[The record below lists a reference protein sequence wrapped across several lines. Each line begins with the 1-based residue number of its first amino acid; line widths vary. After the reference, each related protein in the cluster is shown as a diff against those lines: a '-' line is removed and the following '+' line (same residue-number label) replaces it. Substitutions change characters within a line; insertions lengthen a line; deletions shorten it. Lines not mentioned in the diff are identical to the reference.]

1 MQMPEPT
8 GQIPKPAQQ
17 IPKPTQQMPEPTQQM
32 PKPTQ
37 QMPKPVRGMRDV
49 VHPFKVVGPN
59 VSVGCAEQTESKVP
73 FTLPAAAFEVQHAC
87 KWINTVGIKANPCST
102 SVDGSTALAMGS
114 LVGRDRE
121 FLNCPG
127 GGHGQLELSGSY
139 KLKEVVQT
147 Q

>member
-1 MQMPEPT
+1 MMALGAFAIAGVTAVFVGSLLIHEVPQPTRQTPQQT
-8 GQIPKPAQQ
+8 GQMAAP
-17 IPKPTQQMPEPTQQM
+17 PE
-32 PKPTQ
+32 
-37 QMPKPVRGMRDV
+37 MRVV
-49 VHPFKVVGPN
+49 VHPFKVVGPD
-59 VSVGCAEQTESKVP
+59 VSVGCAEQTQSKVQ
-73 FTLPAAAFEVQHAC
+73 FALPSGAFEVQHTC
-87 KWINTVGIKANPCST
+87 KWGNTVGVKANPCST
-102 SVDGSTALAMGS
+102 TVDGSTALAVGS